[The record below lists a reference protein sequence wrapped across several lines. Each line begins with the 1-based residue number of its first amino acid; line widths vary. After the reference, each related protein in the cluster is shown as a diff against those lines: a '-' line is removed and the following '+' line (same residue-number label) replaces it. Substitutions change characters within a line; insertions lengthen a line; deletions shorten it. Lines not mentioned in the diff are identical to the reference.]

1 MGRRYPSR
9 PVVGVGAVVLDE
21 DRVLLVR
28 RGQEPQ
34 KGLWSIPGGGLELGE
49 TLEEGARRE
58 AREETGLDVR
68 ILRFL
73 GTFERILR
81 DDAGEVEFHYVLA
94 DYLCEPAGG
103 DLRAG
108 DDADRAEWFR
118 RDEIDDL
125 PTTPSAGEGSWRSTR
140 SSGRGRIPRRAS
152 PRRSL
157 GT

>member
-81 DDAGEVEFHYVLA
+81 DDAGEVEFHYILA

-125 PTTPSAGEGSWRSTR
+125 PTTPSAGEAVE
-140 SSGRGRIPRRAS
+140 RAFAL
-152 PRRSL
+152 REQL
-157 GT
+157 L